1 MPIMR
6 ITDRITQVGADDPGL
21 HYFDCLMPTPHGTTY
36 NSFLVDGDEKSA
48 LIDPVQEDTV
58 DQLLANLQELEV
70 KHLEYIFCLHAEQD
84 HSGAAAILL
93 DRYPRSQIV
102 ATAKVAEFLGIHLHI
117 PQDRILIVKEGDK
130 IDLGGVS
137 LECMP
142 VPFAHW
148 PDNTMYWLA
157 EECVLF
163 SSDLFGSHYAPD
175 IPSKPD
181 EAIRLHESRTYY
193 AEIMMPFR
201 SHVNRYVDKVRALDP
216 AIICAAHGPVW
227 FNPETIL
234 CEYERMGS
242 DKTSR
247 DVLIA
252 YVTMHGSTGK
262 MVKLLA
268 ETLTDQ
274 GIKVNLV
281 NLGSDKHDFRVP
293 VGMVLAESVLAG
305 ALIMA
310 SPTVLGGAH
319 PLAAAMTM
327 LVGGLNPPIRYFG
340 IVGSYGW
347 GSQMEKQLGDLMAR
361 HKAERLETLLVRG
374 LPTKEDQDKIRVYA
388 SELADKL
395 KAIPQEEV
403 LEDC

>member
-1 MPIMR
+1 
-6 ITDRITQVGADDPGL
+6 
-21 HYFDCLMPTPHGTTY
+21 
-36 NSFLVDGDEKSA
+36 
-48 LIDPVQEDTV
+48 
-58 DQLLANLQELEV
+58 
-70 KHLEYIFCLHAEQD
+70 
-84 HSGAAAILL
+84 
-93 DRYPRSQIV
+93 
-102 ATAKVAEFLGIHLHI
+102 
-117 PQDRILIVKEGDK
+117 
-130 IDLGGVS
+130 
-137 LECMP
+137 
-142 VPFAHW
+142 
-148 PDNTMYWLA
+148 
-157 EECVLF
+157 
-163 SSDLFGSHYAPD
+163 
-175 IPSKPD
+175 
-181 EAIRLHESRTYY
+181 
-193 AEIMMPFR
+193 
-201 SHVNRYVDKVRALDP
+201 
-216 AIICAAHGPVW
+216 
-227 FNPETIL
+227 
-234 CEYERMGS
+234 
-242 DKTSR
+242 
-247 DVLIA
+247 
-252 YVTMHGSTGK
+252 
-262 MVKLLA
+262 MVKLMA

-361 HKAERLETLLVRG
+361 HKAERLETLLVKG
-374 LPTKEDQDKIRVYA
+374 LPTKEDEDKIRVYA